1 MSHSLYFCYLEV
13 NVDFFM
19 FVVRYLS
26 QRIVEDLLMTDSPGG
41 IVFLCVHVCAC
52 F

>member
-1 MSHSLYFCYLEV
+1 
-13 NVDFFM
+13 M

-41 IVFLCVHVCAC
+41 IAFFVCMFVIVC
-52 F
+52 LLTIQFNDHTLV